1 MTAATF
7 ADVDTHEPAAG
18 RGFVGVPYVCA
29 YLDLARSTVY
39 VLMNS
44 GQLRSTRIGRRR
56 LIHIDDLNAY
66 AEGLRG

>member
-7 ADVDTHEPAAG
+7 ADVDTHEPAG
-18 RGFVGVPYVCA
+18 RGFVGVPYVCS